1 MSNKNLKQLR
11 EDKTPQE
18 NAEMVALIKKSYP
31 GFDKPLLSKCSNSER
46 YGVELVPEAMKILLK
61 RFGQEQP
68 TEKPQKQQ
76 AGERHRLTCRISARL
91 PDADYQALQRQLKAD
106 GYKTM
111 QAWLADVVRQCL
123 KQKGG
128 E

>member
-1 MSNKNLKQLR
+1 MSNKNLKHLR
-11 EDKTPQE
+11 ENNTPQE

-31 GFDKPLLSKCSNSER
+31 GFDKSLLSKCSNSER

-68 TEKPQKQQ
+68 PEKPQKKRTSS
-76 AGERHRLTCRISARL
+76 GHRFSCRISARL
-91 PDADYQALQRQLKAD
+91 PDDDYQALQRLIKAE

-111 QAWLADVVRQCL
+111 QAWVSAMVREYL
-123 KQKGG
+123 QKEGN
-128 E
+128 

>member
-11 EDKTPQE
+11 EGKTSKE
-18 NAEMVALIKKSYP
+18 NAEMVALVKKSYP
-31 GFDKPLLSKCSNSER
+31 GFDKTLLSKCSNSER

-61 RFGQEQP
+61 RFGQEQTP
-68 TEKPQKQQ
+68 EKPQKQR

-91 PDADYQALQRQLKAD
+91 PDYDYQALQRQLKAD

-111 QAWLADVVRQCL
+111 QAWVSAMVREYL
-123 KQKGG
+123 QKEGN
-128 E
+128 

>member
-11 EDKTPQE
+11 ENKTPQE
-18 NAEMVALIKKSYP
+18 NAEMVALVKKSYP
-31 GFDKPLLSKCSNSER
+31 GFDKTLLSKCSNSKR
-46 YGVELVPEAMKILLK
+46 YGVELVPEAMKILLE

-68 TEKPQKQQ
+68 PEKPQKKRTSS
-76 AGERHRLTCRISARL
+76 GHRFSCRISARL

-111 QAWLADVVRQCL
+111 QAWIAEMVKQYL